1 MTCVPCFPH
10 DFDDESKDED
20 VDITRFK
27 QLSMIDLQDLCDIQR
42 QLISLLVFFDRVK
55 PFIHSN
61 RKPHDADAIDDLR

>member
-1 MTCVPCFPH
+1 MFHVWQATVY
-10 DFDDESKDED
+10 DRS
-20 VDITRFK
+20 
-27 QLSMIDLQDLCDIQR
+27 LQDLCDIQR